1 MRDLEVWQALGAT
14 HVTVNTMG
22 AASRSQEH
30 LDVIQQFKEVV
41 DAAPNPSRIRLRS
54 VRTTDR
60 DRPRPITVHMQTNDG
75 RATAHG
81 VGPDLWCEELRS
93 PQPSTLVPAV
103 PPSQKGSLPCDA
115 VPDSDQWRLAVA
127 VKQVRVSDLSGR
139 QASEDQFAKL
149 IVHEHPQYQG
159 PITLD
164 VLPEEIGEL
173 PESEKYV
180 SIEVI
185 QPGERSG
192 QRALLS
198 VDRFNK
204 LASSGDMH
212 AILLNAV
219 AEQQPQRAEQPR
231 RRGRGTKDGQATGK
245 RKVEWGLPHRGRIS
259 PEEAAYVREHLDEV
273 QKLRSERG
281 VPLLDP
287 ADPRT
292 KERYGL

>member
-1 MRDLEVWQALGAT
+1 
-14 HVTVNTMG
+14 
-22 AASRSQEH
+22 
-30 LDVIQQFKEVV
+30 
-41 DAAPNPSRIRLRS
+41 
-54 VRTTDR
+54 
-60 DRPRPITVHMQTNDG
+60 
-75 RATAHG
+75 
-81 VGPDLWCEELRS
+81 
-93 PQPSTLVPAV
+93 
-103 PPSQKGSLPCDA
+103 
-115 VPDSDQWRLAVA
+115 VA
-127 VKQVRVSDLSGR
+127 VKQVRVSDLSGQ
-139 QASEDQFAKL
+139 QASEEQFAKL
-149 IVHEHPQYQG
+149 IVHEHPQYRG

-164 VLPEEIGEL
+164 VLPEEMGEL
-173 PESEKYV
+173 PDSEQYV

-198 VDRFNK
+198 VDRFNQ
-204 LASSGDMH
+204 LAAGSDMN

-219 AEQQPQRAEQPR
+219 AEQPHHAAQPR
-231 RRGRGTKDGQATGK
+231 RRGRRTGDGQGTAR

-273 QKLRSERG
+273 QQLRAARG